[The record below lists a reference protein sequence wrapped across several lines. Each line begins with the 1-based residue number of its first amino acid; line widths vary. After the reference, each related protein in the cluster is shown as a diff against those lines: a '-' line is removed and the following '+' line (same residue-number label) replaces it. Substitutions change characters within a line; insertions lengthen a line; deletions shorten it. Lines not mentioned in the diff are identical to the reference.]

1 MQKLLPLILAIVL
14 TGCDSLKSNGIT
26 FNDLTVYAP
35 RAGSRVTAGFTNIIN
50 KSADAVIFKEIADK
64 VYANSVEIH
73 ETAIINGV
81 ARMVK
86 IEALTIPEHQSVA
99 LKPGGKHLMLIDPKK
114 FITEGEEINLIIEL
128 SRNETVTLSTSAV
141 SRF

>member
-1 MQKLLPLILAIVL
+1 MQKILPLILAILL

-50 KSADAVIFKEIADK
+50 KSADAVTITSISSPQFNI
-64 VYANSVEIH
+64 VEIH

-86 IEALTIPEHQSVA
+86 IETLTIPEHQSVA

>member
-1 MQKLLPLILAIVL
+1 MQKILPLILAILL

-50 KSADAVIFKEIADK
+50 KSADAVTITSISSPQFNI
-64 VYANSVEIH
+64 VEIH

>member
-1 MQKLLPLILAIVL
+1 MQKILPLILAILL

-50 KSADAVIFKEIADK
+50 KSADAVTITSISSPQFNI
-64 VYANSVEIH
+64 VEIH

-86 IEALTIPEHQSVA
+86 IEALTIPEHQSIA

>member
-1 MQKLLPLILAIVL
+1 MQKILPLILAILL

-50 KSADAVIFKEIADK
+50 KSADAVTITSISSPQFNI
-64 VYANSVEIH
+64 VEIH

-86 IEALTIPEHQSVA
+86 IEALTIPEHQSIA

-128 SRNETVTLSTSAV
+128 SRNETVMLSTSAV

>member
-1 MQKLLPLILAIVL
+1 MQKILPLILAILL

-50 KSADAVIFKEIADK
+50 KSADAVTITSISSPQFNI
-64 VYANSVEIH
+64 VEIH

-114 FITEGEEINLIIEL
+114 FITEGEEINLIFEL

>member
-1 MQKLLPLILAIVL
+1 MQKILPFILAILL

-50 KSADAVIFKEIADK
+50 KSADAVTITSISSPQF
-64 VYANSVEIH
+64 NSVEIH

-128 SRNETVTLSTSAV
+128 SRNETMTLSTSAV

>member
-1 MQKLLPLILAIVL
+1 MQKILPFILAILL
-14 TGCDSLKSNGIT
+14 TGCDSFKSNGIT

-50 KSADAVIFKEIADK
+50 KSADAVTITSISSPQFNI
-64 VYANSVEIH
+64 VEIH

-86 IEALTIPEHQSVA
+86 IEALTIPEYQSIA

>member
-1 MQKLLPLILAIVL
+1 MQKLLPLILAILL

-50 KSADAVIFKEIADK
+50 KSADAVTITSISSPQF
-64 VYANSVEIH
+64 NSVEIH

-114 FITEGEEINLIIEL
+114 FIAEGEEINLIIEL

>member
-1 MQKLLPLILAIVL
+1 MQKILPLILVILL

-50 KSADAVIFKEIADK
+50 KSADAVTITSISSPQFNI
-64 VYANSVEIH
+64 VEIH

-86 IEALTIPEHQSVA
+86 IEALTIPEHQSIA

>member
-1 MQKLLPLILAIVL
+1 MQKILPLILAILL

-50 KSADAVIFKEIADK
+50 KSADAVTITSISSPQFNI
-64 VYANSVEIH
+64 VEIH

-128 SRNETVTLSTSAV
+128 SRNETVMLSTSAV

>member
-1 MQKLLPLILAIVL
+1 MQKILPLILAILL

-50 KSADAVIFKEIADK
+50 KSADAVTITSISSPQFNI
-64 VYANSVEIH
+64 VEIH
-73 ETAIINGV
+73 ETAIINGI

-86 IEALTIPEHQSVA
+86 IETLTIPEHQSVA
-99 LKPGGKHLMLIDPKK
+99 RKPGGKHRMLIDPKK

>member
-1 MQKLLPLILAIVL
+1 MQKILPLILAILL

-50 KSADAVIFKEIADK
+50 KSADAVTITSISSPQFNI
-64 VYANSVEIH
+64 VEIH

-86 IEALTIPEHQSVA
+86 IEALTIPEHQSVT

-128 SRNETVTLSTSAV
+128 SRNETVMLSTSAV

>member
-1 MQKLLPLILAIVL
+1 MQKLLPLILAILL

-50 KSADAVIFKEIADK
+50 KSADAVTITSISSPQFNI
-64 VYANSVEIH
+64 VEIH

>member
-1 MQKLLPLILAIVL
+1 ML

-50 KSADAVIFKEIADK
+50 KSADAVTITSISSPQFNI
-64 VYANSVEIH
+64 VEIH

-86 IEALTIPEHQSVA
+86 IEALTIPEHQSIA

>member
-1 MQKLLPLILAIVL
+1 MQKLLPLILAILL

-50 KSADAVIFKEIADK
+50 KSADAVTITSISSPQF
-64 VYANSVEIH
+64 NSVEIH

-128 SRNETVTLSTSAV
+128 SRNETVMLSTAAV

>member
-1 MQKLLPLILAIVL
+1 MQKILPLILAILL

-50 KSADAVIFKEIADK
+50 KSADAVTITSISSPQF
-64 VYANSVEIH
+64 NSVEIH

>member
-1 MQKLLPLILAIVL
+1 MQKILPLILVILL

-50 KSADAVIFKEIADK
+50 KSADAVTITSISSPQFNI
-64 VYANSVEIH
+64 VEIH

-86 IEALTIPEHQSVA
+86 IKALTIPEHQSIA

>member
-1 MQKLLPLILAIVL
+1 MQKILLFILAILL

-26 FNDLTVYAP
+26 FNDLTIYAP

-50 KSADAVIFKEIADK
+50 KSADAVTITSISSPQF
-64 VYANSVEIH
+64 NSVEIH

>member
-1 MQKLLPLILAIVL
+1 MQKLLPLILAILL

-50 KSADAVIFKEIADK
+50 KSADAVTITSISSPQF
-64 VYANSVEIH
+64 NSVEIH

-86 IEALTIPEHQSVA
+86 IEALTIPEHQYVA

>member
-1 MQKLLPLILAIVL
+1 MQKLLPLILAILL

-35 RAGSRVTAGFTNIIN
+35 RAGSRVTARFTNIIN
-50 KSADAVIFKEIADK
+50 KSADSDTITSISSPQF
-64 VYANSVEIH
+64 NSVEIH

-128 SRNETVTLSTSAV
+128 SRNETVMLSTAAV

>member
-1 MQKLLPLILAIVL
+1 MQKILPLILAILL

-50 KSADAVIFKEIADK
+50 KSADAVTITSISSPQF
-64 VYANSVEIH
+64 NSVEIH

-86 IEALTIPEHQSVA
+86 IEALTIPEHQSVT

-128 SRNETVTLSTSAV
+128 SRNETVMLSTSAV

>member
-1 MQKLLPLILAIVL
+1 MQKLLPLILAILL

-50 KSADAVIFKEIADK
+50 KSADAVTITSISSPQF
-64 VYANSVEIH
+64 NSVEIH

>member
-1 MQKLLPLILAIVL
+1 M
-14 TGCDSLKSNGIT
+14 KSNGIT

-50 KSADAVIFKEIADK
+50 KSADAVTITSISSPQFNI
-64 VYANSVEIH
+64 VEIH

-86 IEALTIPEHQSVA
+86 IEALTIPEHQSIA

>member
-1 MQKLLPLILAIVL
+1 MQKLLPLILAILL
-14 TGCDSLKSNGIT
+14 TGCDSLISNGIT

-35 RAGSRVTAGFTNIIN
+35 RAVSRVTAGFTNIIN
-50 KSADAVIFKEIADK
+50 KSADAVTITSISSPQF
-64 VYANSVEIH
+64 NSVEIH

>member
-1 MQKLLPLILAIVL
+1 MQKILPLILAILL

-50 KSADAVIFKEIADK
+50 KSADAVTITSISSPQFNI
-64 VYANSVEIH
+64 VEIH

-86 IEALTIPEHQSVA
+86 IEALTIPEHQSVT

>member
-1 MQKLLPLILAIVL
+1 MQKILPLILVILL

-50 KSADAVIFKEIADK
+50 KSADAVTITSISSPQFNI
-64 VYANSVEIH
+64 VEIH